1 MLFSNINLNNHQ
13 CRYCDFNAQGISEI
27 LYSHYKEV
35 HPVSSAYKMSV
46 SASVL
51 TQNNE
56 VIAYI
61 SHLHEKCCI
70 NNCPESKPGKLN
82 KNMKCHQ
89 PSICIRLKYGG
100 SYDALEKYFN
110 KREYYEDEKGIF
122 VCLNLFEHDEDYETL
137 KTWLSTYG
145 LMGTFKLKKLTE
157 QKNKNLIILKRTPK
171 PSDRRIIV
179 SEVKCVVTPQ

>member
-1 MLFSNINLNNHQ
+1 MLFSNLNLNNYQ

-27 LYSHYKEV
+27 LFTHYQEV
-35 HPVSSAYKMSV
+35 HPVSSAYQKSV
-46 SASVL
+46 SAFVF

-56 VIAYI
+56 VIAYV

-100 SYDALEKYFN
+100 VYEALEKYFD
-110 KREYYEDEKGIF
+110 KREYFEDEKGIF
-122 VCLNLFEHDEDYETL
+122 VCLNLFEHDEDYERL
-137 KTWLSTYG
+137 KTWLLTYG
-145 LMGTFKLKKLTE
+145 LGVLL
-157 QKNKNLIILKRTPK
+157 N
-171 PSDRRIIV
+171 
-179 SEVKCVVTPQ
+179 